1 MYEALIVRTFQ
12 SDITKAQDI
21 AVNLLAPYNME
32 DVECRKDRMENTDAK
47 EYYENGGVFGVKT
60 GDPAEPFLP
69 VDLNDTTA
77 IELLTKNGTPPLF
90 HPVSEVYSPYEV
102 AKLKEFEFE
111 CEYDEEFGF
120 FDLYNKNG
128 IYDKYHFNTGLP
140 LKERELKN
148 YFHYQGFAPFA
159 KLKDLD
165 FNRIIDKIA
174 KNDEK
179 EDLIRRITKV
189 SLGYMILGSE
199 LTKVSGNLSQAFL
212 DYAYQ
217 KLDIKSDIEKRAIEE
232 ISVMVYELE
241 QLALAN
247 PNEVVGYIIYHA

>member
-21 AVNLLAPYNME
+21 AVNLLAPYDME
-32 DVECRKDRMENTDAK
+32 NAECRKDRIENTDAK
-47 EYYENGGVFGVKT
+47 EYYENGEVFGVKT

-69 VDLNDTTA
+69 VNLNDATT
-77 IELLTKNGTPPLF
+77 IELLTKNGTPPLVYA
-90 HPVSEVYSPYEV
+90 VSEVYSPYDV
-102 AKLKEFEFE
+102 AKQFE

-140 LKERELKN
+140 LKDKALKD
-148 YFHYQGFAPFA
+148 YFHYQGFVPFA

-165 FNRIIDKIA
+165 FKRIIDKIA
-174 KNDEK
+174 KSDEQ
-179 EDLIRRITKV
+179 EELVRRISKA
-189 SLGYMILGSE
+189 SLGYMILGAE
-199 LTKVSGNLSQAFL
+199 PTKVSGKLSQGFL

-232 ISVMVYELE
+232 LSAMVYALE
-241 QLALAN
+241 QLVLAN
-247 PNEVVGYIIYHA
+247 PNEVVGYIVYHA

>member
-21 AVNLLAPYNME
+21 AINLLAPYNME
-32 DVECRKDRMENTDAK
+32 DAECRKDRMVNTDAK
-47 EYYENGGVFGVKT
+47 EYYEKGEVFGIKT
-60 GDPAEPFLP
+60 DDPSEPFLP
-69 VDLNDTTA
+69 VNLYDESA
-77 IELLTKNGTPPLF
+77 IELLKKNCTPPLVYA
-90 HPVSEVYSPYEV
+90 VSEVYSPYDI
-102 AKLKEFEFE
+102 AKQFE

-140 LKERELKN
+140 LKDKALKD
-148 YFHYQGFAPFA
+148 YFHYQGFVPFA

-165 FNRIIDKIA
+165 FKRIIDKIA
-174 KNDEK
+174 KSDEQ
-179 EDLIRRITKV
+179 EELVRRITKA
-189 SLGYMILGSE
+189 SLGYMVLGTE
-199 LTKVSGNLSQAFL
+199 PTKVSGKLSQDFL

-232 ISVMVYELE
+232 ISAMVYELE
-241 QLALAN
+241 QLILTN
-247 PNEVVGYIIYHA
+247 PNEVVGYIVYHT

>member
-1 MYEALIVRTFQ
+1 MYEVLIVRTFQ

-32 DVECRKDRMENTDAK
+32 DVECRKDRMVNTDAK
-47 EYYENGGVFGVKT
+47 EYYEKGEVFGVKT
-60 GDPAEPFLP
+60 DNPDEPFLP
-69 VDLNDTTA
+69 VNLYDESA
-77 IELLTKNGTPPLF
+77 IELLKKNGTPPLVYA
-90 HPVSEVYSPYEV
+90 VSEVYSPYDV
-102 AKLKEFEFE
+102 AKQFE

-140 LKERELKN
+140 LKDKALKD
-148 YFHYQGFAPFA
+148 YFHYQGFVPFA
-159 KLKDLD
+159 KLKDLE
-165 FNRIIDKIA
+165 FKRIIDKIA
-174 KNDEK
+174 KSDEQ
-179 EDLIRRITKV
+179 EDLIKRITKA
-189 SLGYMILGSE
+189 SLGYMILGAE
-199 LTKVSGNLSQAFL
+199 PTKVSGKLSQDFL

-232 ISVMVYELE
+232 LSAMVYALE

-247 PNEVVGYIIYHA
+247 PNEVVGYIVYHA

>member
-21 AVNLLAPYNME
+21 AVNLLAPYDME
-32 DVECRKDRMENTDAK
+32 NAECRKDRIENTDAK
-47 EYYENGGVFGVKT
+47 EYYENGEVFGVKT
-60 GDPAEPFLP
+60 DDPAEPFLP
-69 VDLNDTTA
+69 VNLNDATT
-77 IELLTKNGTPPLF
+77 IELLTKNGTPPLVYA
-90 HPVSEVYSPYEV
+90 VSEVYSPYDV
-102 AKLKEFEFE
+102 AKQFE

-140 LKERELKN
+140 LKDKALTD
-148 YFHYQGFAPFA
+148 YFQYQGFVPFA

-165 FNRIIDKIA
+165 FKRIIDKIA
-174 KNDEK
+174 KSDEQ
-179 EDLIRRITKV
+179 EDLVRRITKA
-189 SLGYMILGSE
+189 SLGYMILGAE
-199 LTKVSGNLSQAFL
+199 PTKVSGKLSQDFL

-232 ISVMVYELE
+232 LSAMVYALE

-247 PNEVVGYIIYHA
+247 PNEVVGYIVYHA

>member
-21 AVNLLAPYNME
+21 AVNLLAPYDME
-32 DVECRKDRMENTDAK
+32 NAECRKDRIENTDAK
-47 EYYENGGVFGVKT
+47 EYYENGEVFGVKT

-69 VDLNDTTA
+69 VNLNDATT
-77 IELLTKNGTPPLF
+77 IELLTKNGTPPLVYA
-90 HPVSEVYSPYEV
+90 VSEVYSPYDV
-102 AKLKEFEFE
+102 AKQFE

-140 LKERELKN
+140 LKDKALKD
-148 YFHYQGFAPFA
+148 YFHYQGFVPFA

-165 FNRIIDKIA
+165 FKRIIDKIA
-174 KNDEK
+174 KSDEQ
-179 EDLIRRITKV
+179 EELVRRISKA
-189 SLGYMILGSE
+189 SLGYMILGAE
-199 LTKVSGNLSQAFL
+199 PTKVSGKLSQDFL

-232 ISVMVYELE
+232 LSAMVYELE
-241 QLALAN
+241 QLTLTN
-247 PNEVVGYIIYHA
+247 PNEVVGYIVYHA

>member
-21 AVNLLAPYNME
+21 AVNLLAPYDME
-32 DVECRKDRMENTDAK
+32 NAECRKDRIENTDAK
-47 EYYENGGVFGVKT
+47 EYYENGEVFGVKT

-69 VDLNDTTA
+69 VNLNDATT
-77 IELLTKNGTPPLF
+77 IELLTKNGTPPLVYA
-90 HPVSEVYSPYEV
+90 VSEVYSPYDV
-102 AKLKEFEFE
+102 AKQFE

-140 LKERELKN
+140 LKDKALTD
-148 YFHYQGFAPFA
+148 YFQYQGFVPFA

-165 FNRIIDKIA
+165 FKRIIDKIA
-174 KNDEK
+174 KSDEQ
-179 EDLIRRITKV
+179 EDLVRRITKA
-189 SLGYMILGSE
+189 SLGYMILGAE
-199 LTKVSGNLSQAFL
+199 PTKVSGKLSQDFL

-232 ISVMVYELE
+232 LSAMVYALE

-247 PNEVVGYIIYHA
+247 PNEVVGYIVYHV

>member
-21 AVNLLAPYNME
+21 AVNLLAPYNTE
-32 DVECRKDRMENTDAK
+32 DVECRKDRMVNTDAK
-47 EYYENGGVFGVKT
+47 EYYEKGEAFGVKT
-60 GDPAEPFLP
+60 DNPDEPFLP
-69 VDLNDTTA
+69 VNLYDESA
-77 IELLTKNGTPPLF
+77 IELLKKNGTPPLVYA
-90 HPVSEVYSPYEV
+90 VSEVYSPYDI
-102 AKLKEFEFE
+102 AKQFE

-140 LKERELKN
+140 LKDKALKD
-148 YFHYQGFAPFA
+148 YFHYQGFVPFA
-159 KLKDLD
+159 KLKDLE
-165 FNRIIDKIA
+165 FKRIIDKIA
-174 KNDEK
+174 KSDEQ
-179 EDLIRRITKV
+179 EDLIKRITKA
-189 SLGYMILGSE
+189 SLGYMILGAE
-199 LTKVSGNLSQAFL
+199 PTKVSGKLSQDFL

-232 ISVMVYELE
+232 LSAMVYALE

-247 PNEVVGYIIYHA
+247 PNEVVGYIVYHV

>member
-21 AVNLLAPYNME
+21 TVNLLAPYNME
-32 DVECRKDRMENTDAK
+32 DAECRKDRIENTDAK
-47 EYYENGGVFGVKT
+47 EYYENGEVFGVKT

-69 VDLNDTTA
+69 VNLNDTTS
-77 IELLTKNGTPPLF
+77 IELLTKNGTPPLVYA
-90 HPVSEVYSPYEV
+90 VSEVYSPYDV
-102 AKLKEFEFE
+102 AKQFE

-140 LKERELKN
+140 LKDKALKD
-148 YFHYQGFAPFA
+148 YFHYQGFVPFA

-165 FNRIIDKIA
+165 FKRIIDKIA
-174 KNDEK
+174 KSDEQ
-179 EDLIRRITKV
+179 EELVRRISKA
-189 SLGYMILGSE
+189 SLGYMILGAE
-199 LTKVSGNLSQAFL
+199 PTKVSGKLSQDFL

-232 ISVMVYELE
+232 LSAMVYELE
-241 QLALAN
+241 QLTLTN
-247 PNEVVGYIIYHA
+247 PNEVVGYIVYHA

>member
-21 AVNLLAPYNME
+21 AINLLAPYDME
-32 DVECRKDRMENTDAK
+32 NEECRKDRIENTDAK
-47 EYYENGGVFGVKT
+47 EYYENGEVFGVKT

-69 VDLNDTTA
+69 VNLNDTTS
-77 IELLTKNGTPPLF
+77 IELLTKNGTPPLVYA
-90 HPVSEVYSPYEV
+90 VSEIYSPQEV
-102 AKLKEFEFE
+102 AQLKEFE

-128 IYDKYHFNTGLP
+128 IYDKYHFNAGLP
-140 LKERELKN
+140 LKEKALTN
-148 YFHYQGFAPFA
+148 YFQYQGFVPFA

-165 FNRIIDKIA
+165 FKRIIDKIA
-174 KNDEK
+174 KSDEQ
-179 EDLIRRITKV
+179 EDLVRRITKA
-189 SLGYMILGSE
+189 SLGYIILGTE
-199 LTKVSGNLSQAFL
+199 PTKVSGKLSQDFL

-232 ISVMVYELE
+232 LSAMVYELE
-241 QLALAN
+241 QLTFTN
-247 PNEVVGYIIYHA
+247 PNEVVGYIVYHS

>member
-32 DVECRKDRMENTDAK
+32 DAECRKDRMVNTDAK
-47 EYYENGGVFGVKT
+47 EYYEKGEVFGVKT
-60 GDPAEPFLP
+60 DNPDEPFLP
-69 VDLNDTTA
+69 FNLYDESA
-77 IELLTKNGTPPLF
+77 IELLKKNGTPPLVYA
-90 HPVSEVYSPYEV
+90 VSEVYSPYDV
-102 AKLKEFEFE
+102 AKQFE

-140 LKERELKN
+140 LKDKALKD
-148 YFHYQGFAPFA
+148 YFHYQGFVPFA
-159 KLKDLD
+159 KLKDLE
-165 FNRIIDKIA
+165 FKRIIDKIA
-174 KNDEK
+174 KSDEQ
-179 EDLIRRITKV
+179 EDLIKRITKA
-189 SLGYMILGSE
+189 SLGYMILGAE
-199 LTKVSGNLSQAFL
+199 PTKVSGKLSQDFL
-212 DYAYQ
+212 DYTYQ

-232 ISVMVYELE
+232 LSAMVYALE

-247 PNEVVGYIIYHA
+247 PNEVVGYIVYHA

>member
-21 AVNLLAPYNME
+21 VVNLLAPYDME
-32 DVECRKDRMENTDAK
+32 NAECRKDRIENTDAK
-47 EYYENGGVFGVKT
+47 EYYENGEVFGVKT

-69 VDLNDTTA
+69 VNLNDATA
-77 IELLTKNGTPPLF
+77 IELLTKNGTPPLVYA
-90 HPVSEVYSPYEV
+90 VSEIYSPQEV
-102 AKLKEFEFE
+102 AQLKEFE

-140 LKERELKN
+140 LKDKALTN
-148 YFHYQGFAPFA
+148 YFQYQGFVPFA

-165 FNRIIDKIA
+165 FKRIVDKIA
-174 KNDEK
+174 KSDEQ
-179 EDLIRRITKV
+179 EELVRRISKA
-189 SLGYMILGSE
+189 SLGYMILGAE
-199 LTKVSGNLSQAFL
+199 PTKVSGKLSQDFL

-232 ISVMVYELE
+232 LSAMVYALE

-247 PNEVVGYIIYHA
+247 PNEVVGYIVYHA

>member
-21 AVNLLAPYNME
+21 AVNLLAPYDME
-32 DVECRKDRMENTDAK
+32 NAECRKDRIENTDAK
-47 EYYENGGVFGVKT
+47 EYYENGEVFGVKT

-69 VDLNDTTA
+69 VNLNDATT
-77 IELLTKNGTPPLF
+77 IELLTKNGTPPLVYA
-90 HPVSEVYSPYEV
+90 VSEVYSPYDV
-102 AKLKEFEFE
+102 AKQFE

-140 LKERELKN
+140 LKDKALTD
-148 YFHYQGFAPFA
+148 YFQYQGFVPFA

-165 FNRIIDKIA
+165 FKRIIDKIA
-174 KNDEK
+174 KSDEQ
-179 EDLIRRITKV
+179 EDLVRRITKA
-189 SLGYMILGSE
+189 SLGYMILGAE
-199 LTKVSGNLSQAFL
+199 PTKVSGKLSQDFL

-232 ISVMVYELE
+232 LSAMVYALE

-247 PNEVVGYIIYHA
+247 PNEVVGYIVYHA

>member
-21 AVNLLAPYNME
+21 AINLLAPYDME
-32 DVECRKDRMENTDAK
+32 NAECRKDRIENTDAK
-47 EYYENGGVFGVKT
+47 EYYENGEVFGVKT

-69 VDLNDTTA
+69 VNLNDATA
-77 IELLTKNGTPPLF
+77 IELLTKNGTPPLVYA
-90 HPVSEVYSPYEV
+90 VSEIYSPQEV
-102 AKLKEFEFE
+102 AQLKEFE

-140 LKERELKN
+140 LKDKALKD
-148 YFHYQGFAPFA
+148 YFQYQGFVPFA

-165 FNRIIDKIA
+165 FKRIIDKIV
-174 KNDEK
+174 KSDEQ
-179 EDLIRRITKV
+179 EELVRRISKA
-189 SLGYMILGSE
+189 SLGYMILGTE
-199 LTKVSGNLSQAFL
+199 PTKVSGNLSQVFL

-217 KLDIKSDIEKRAIEE
+217 KLDIKSYIEKRAIEE
-232 ISVMVYELE
+232 LSAMVWELE
-241 QLALAN
+241 QLALTN
-247 PNEVVGYIIYHA
+247 PNEVVGYIVYHA